1 MQTSNKIDL
10 VNPVRRQL
18 IVSLVLAAP
27 ALSTRAAAE
36 QVMIEVWK
44 DPSCGCCKDW
54 VKHLQANGF
63 KVKINDSGNTEAR
76 ARLGMPIQYAACHTG
91 EVGGYAIEGHVP
103 AREIRRLLK
112 ERPTAVGLSV
122 PGMPRGAPGMD
133 DPAYGQERDHYDV
146 FLVHQDGSVRVYQ
159 SYH

>member
-1 MQTSNKIDL
+1 
-10 VNPVRRQL
+10 
-18 IVSLVLAAP
+18 
-27 ALSTRAAAE
+27 
-36 QVMIEVWK
+36 MIEVWK
-44 DPSCGCCKDW
+44 EPSCGCCKDW

-63 KVKINDSGNTEAR
+63 QVKTNDTGNSEAR

-133 DPAYGQERDHYDV
+133 DPAYGQQRDRYDV
-146 FLVHQDGSVRVYQ
+146 ILVHRDGSVRVYQ
-159 SYH
+159 SYL